1 MKEWRTPHF
10 AICIIAIGI
19 FAWAFYRNPADQTLI
34 GAIIGAFNM
43 AVGYWLGSSSGS
55 ARKTDLLAD
64 EGKGAE

>member
-10 AICIIAIGI
+10 TICLIAIGI
-19 FAWAFYRNPADQTLI
+19 FAWAYAENPGDQTLI

-55 ARKTDLLAD
+55 ARKTEILGGD
-64 EGKGAE
+64 